1 MIRHYLILAT
11 KVLLRR
17 KFFTFISLFGIAAT
31 LVVFVVIAA
40 FLDHAFG
47 PGAPESKQDRMLAV
61 QRAVMWGE
69 GFQMSSHAG
78 FKLFD
83 TYAQDLPGIERM
95 TVFSNAGRA
104 DSFLDGEKRSVWM
117 KYTDGEFWRVF
128 DFTFIEGRPY
138 DATDVDNGDLVAV
151 LSQSARRR
159 LLGDGPAVDATVD
172 MDGRRFR
179 VVGVVADVSEMR
191 FLPFSEMWVPHT
203 AEKTSAYRDQLMGGY
218 QAVVLGASRDALPG
232 IRAEF
237 NSRLRRVDLPAGVQA
252 LVAPFE
258 TKFEGFAR
266 QMQLGDVRSPDSHA
280 DNVIVAL
287 TVVGLLLAFL
297 PAVNLVN
304 LNISRILERASEIG
318 VRKAFGASSRRLV
331 VQFVVENVL
340 LTVTASLLAFVLAG
354 LLLRAINSSGLI
366 AHAALGINLRV
377 FAVGVVLAVAF
388 GIASGVYPAW
398 RMSRLHPVAALKGH
412 SR

>member
-1 MIRHYLILAT
+1 MIRHYLVLAT

-17 KFFTFISLFGIAAT
+17 KFFTSISLFGIAAT

-40 FLDHAFG
+40 FLDHGFG
-47 PGAPESKQDRMLAV
+47 PGAPETKQDRMLAV

-78 FKLFD
+78 YKLFN
-83 TYAQDLPGIERM
+83 TYARDLPGVERL
-95 TVFSNAGRA
+95 TIFSNSGRV
-104 DSFLDGEKRSVWM
+104 DSFLGGEKRSVWM
-117 KYTDGEFWRVF
+117 KFTDGEFWRVF
-128 DFTFIEGRPY
+128 DFTFTEGRPY
-138 DATDVDNGDLVAV
+138 DEADVANGEFVAV
-151 LSQSARRR
+151 LSESARRR
-159 LLGDGPAVDATVD
+159 LLGDGAALDAMVDV
-172 MDGRRFR
+172 DGRRFR

-191 FLPFSEMWVPHT
+191 VLPFSEMWVPHT
-203 AEKTSAYRDQLMGGY
+203 TEKTSAYRDQLMGRY

-237 NSRLRRVDLPAGVQA
+237 NSRLGRVDLPTGVQA

-258 TKFEGFAR
+258 TRFEGFAR
-266 QMQLGDVRSPDSHA
+266 QMQLGDVRSPDSQA
-280 DNVIVAL
+280 ANVVAAL
-287 TVVGLLLAFL
+287 TLFGVLLAFL

-304 LNISRILERASEIG
+304 LNVSRILERASEIG

-354 LLLRAINSSGLI
+354 LLLGAINRSGVI

-398 RMSRLHPVAALKGH
+398 RMSRLHPVDALKGH
-412 SR
+412 TR